1 MNKLTD
7 KHKRWIDIV
16 QWVLIVFLFAVCV
29 SSYCTRKSEEH
40 KLSAE
45 YQREQTYIKIYD
57 SQQIESL
64 KKSNKSLHDSI
75 KNLRNA
81 ETAVEIRYRY
91 KHTIDTIYAVE
102 FVKNDE
108 VNDSIYHY
116 TNDNDT
122 VQIDLDI
129 KAQELEWVKGNFTI
143 NDKFQII
150 NAEENGVN
158 QLHVTHSPD
167 VTITGIDAWHKEPFK
182 KKWYNNF
189 HVGPN
194 IGVGYGTL
202 NRKFDVYVGI
212 GVTYNVW

>member
-1 MNKLTD
+1 MIKLTE
-7 KHKRWIDIV
+7 KQKKWIDVI
-16 QWVLIVFLFAVCV
+16 QWVLIVFLVAICIGGH
-29 SSYCTRKSEEH
+29 CTRDRARNQ
-40 KLSAE
+40 LSAE

-91 KHTIDTIYAVE
+91 KHTIDTVYSVE
-102 FVKNDE
+102 FLRDE

-116 TNDNDT
+116 MADNDT
-122 VQIDLDI
+122 VKVDLDI
-129 KAQELEWVKGNFTI
+129 KAAQLDWVKGEFTI

-150 NAEENGVN
+150 NTEEDGLN
-158 QLHVTHSPD
+158 QLFINHSPNME
-167 VTITGIDAWHKEPFK
+167 ITGVDAWHRLDKK

-189 HVGPN
+189 HIGPN

-202 NRKFDVYVGI
+202 HNNFDVYVGV
-212 GVTYNVW
+212 GVTYNIW